1 MCDRVC
7 LLSISFFLIINF
19 LKYREQ
25 LNREKKALASSMD
38 KNLDEGDNETGKK
51 RRREKDIYGKTNSLM
66 FMCHKI
72 QFKCRDFPTKRF
84 WTPPPR
90 KVCETQIVVHTL

>member
-84 WTPPPR
+84 WTPTPS
-90 KVCETQIVVHTL
+90 KSV